1 MVNDLFPSVRRET
14 VKTQHFTGNA
24 QFLWEHLKLLRD
36 ARGPRGMFWTNI
48 AHPKSAFNTWV
59 SVCTHGVG
67 KVSEVGKDKN

>member
-24 QFLWEHLKLLRD
+24 QFLWETLETSWGCQGSQGHVLD
-36 ARGPRGMFWTNI
+36 QHGPPEKCI
-48 AHPKSAFNTWV
+48 QYI

-67 KVSEVGKDKN
+67 KEVGKDKN